1 MSSML
6 SKLLVLSSIKLITP
20 NVCISAGCIAG
31 GSSHLRPSWLLDP
44 MSTSKLNLPYLWTV
58 FTAAEH
64 CGTAHKALT

>member
-6 SKLLVLSSIKLITP
+6 SKLLDFSSRKLITP
-20 NVCISAGCIAG
+20 IVCVFAGCIAG

-44 MSTSKLNLPYLWTV
+44 VSTSKLNLPHLWTV

-64 CGTAHKALT
+64 CGTTHKALT